1 MKKLFVALSLML
13 SSTAMAG
20 GSYVT
25 VNVCNGG
32 ESGVECRT
40 VTYKV
45 RPATPTSKAQVED
58 CQVLSGEAGSVPCAT
73 AYGVPAW
80 LKRLNESFARF
91 GGKPVDQFEIVGG
104 P

>member
-1 MKKLFVALSLML
+1 MKKLFVALSLIL

-20 GSYVT
+20 QYVT
-25 VNVCNGG
+25 VNVCDGG

-45 RPATPTSKAQVED
+45 RPATATSKAQVED
-58 CQVLSGEAGSVPCAT
+58 CKVLGGEAGSVPCAS

-80 LKRLNESFARF
+80 LKRLNESFSRF